1 MADARETRFQEIV
14 DSGRA
19 RFARIARAYAP
30 GADAQDLYQ
39 EVLLQIW
46 KSLDRFEGRS
56 QLDTWAYRIALN
68 TAITWRRRL
77 STRPPPAAAVSPP
90 PEIVG
95 GRDVRDPLQLLDE
108 FLASL
113 GKTDRAL
120 LLLYLEDLS
129 YREMAEVLGIS
140 ESYVGVKV
148 NRIKQAF
155 VERYI
160 APPDAARG
168 FGSR

>member
-1 MADARETRFQEIV
+1 MADGKENSFQEIV
-14 DSGRA
+14 HRTRV

-39 EVLLQIW
+39 EILLQIW

-56 QLDTWAYRIALN
+56 QPGTWAYRVALN
-68 TAITWRRRL
+68 TAISWKRRESVR
-77 STRPPPAAAVSPP
+77 PAAT
-90 PEIVG
+90 G
-95 GRDVRDPLQLLDE
+95 GPIEQTQLAGGASGRDPLRILDE
-108 FLASL
+108 FLTGL

-129 YREMAEVLGIS
+129 YREMAEILGIS
-140 ESYVGVKV
+140 EGHVGVKL
-148 NRIKQAF
+148 NRLKQAF

-160 APPDAARG
+160 RG
-168 FGSR
+168 